1 MTDEESFLIELQE
14 SFLQEA
20 SDLLVMIEESF
31 MHLENDP
38 ADKEELEKVFRL
50 FHNIKG
56 TASAVGFDDLSKLC
70 HTTENLLS
78 NIRTG
83 KTSTGAQVLEVLLK
97 ACDAVVKT
105 VDALKKNNT
114 GKFDYSEITAEL
126 KGFIEAGAPK
136 IEAAAPIIMEI
147 DDKLL
152 EDFLSDANDQMDS
165 IDASLLGLEHHPEDH
180 ALIDAVFRGFH
191 TMKSGSSI
199 MGFKD
204 LEQVAHIVESILD
217 EMRAA
222 KAGLAPDKSSI
233 CLDGAAL
240 MRRMVGEVKTKNYQH
255 LESYQNEIKEFI
267 GKVKG
272 TPIVASSPMKTEE
285 ESKIVASTGGAVR
298 EGIKV
303 DADKLDRLIDCIG
316 ELVISET
323 MVSQSEELGEMHSG
337 RPIRRNLDRMGKITR
352 NLQEIGMSLR
362 MIPIRQTFKK
372 MNRLVRDLSKKMDK
386 EINLEMT
393 GEDTELDK
401 NVADKIGDPLVHMV
415 RNAIDHGIE
424 KSKDDRLRAGKAA
437 AGTII
442 LHAFHKGGNVCI
454 EIKDDGRGLDPEKL
468 LAKGREKGIVGP
480 EEHLSQS
487 EIFDLIFH
495 PGFSTAEKVTDVSG
509 RGVGMDVVRRN
520 IEEIHGQVEID
531 STTGAGSTF
540 TIKIPNTLAIIEGMV
555 ITVGN
560 ERYVIPTY
568 SIIRSFRPTGREIS
582 TVSGGQAEM
591 LNLSGESIPLFRLG
605 TFYRISNAITQ
616 ACEAIILIVEDGGRK
631 IGLMVDQIIRQQ
643 QFVIKPLTGVLSSVP
658 GISGGTIMPDGQV
671 GLILDVTLLFQH
683 LIEKNNHQQGVSQ
696 RGSTKQIIQDAGQG
710 GKVSHL

>member
-1 MTDEESFLIELQE
+1 MTDEELFLIELQD

-31 MHLENDP
+31 MRLENDP
-38 ADKEELEKVFRL
+38 TSKEELEKVFRM

-83 KTSTGAQVLEVLLK
+83 KIANGPQVIEALLK
-97 ACDAVVKT
+97 ASDAVVKT
-105 VDALKKNNT
+105 VEAFKKDKRT
-114 GKFDYSEITAEL
+114 QFDYSEITTEL
-126 KGFIEAGAPK
+126 KALIEGVAIAPK
-136 IEAAAPIIMEI
+136 VEKPAPIFEI

-152 EDFLSDANDQMDS
+152 EDFLSDATDQLDA
-165 IDASLLGLEHHPEDH
+165 IDTGLIGLEHHPEDH
-180 ALIDAVFRGFH
+180 ELIDSVFRGFH
-191 TMKSGSSI
+191 TMKSGASI
-199 MGFKD
+199 MGFQ
-204 LEQVAHIVESILD
+204 EIERVSHIVESILD
-217 EMRAA
+217 EMRAS
-222 KAGLAPDKSSI
+222 KMGLAPEKSAV
-233 CLDGAAL
+233 CLDGASL
-240 MRRMVGEVKTKNYQH
+240 VRKMIVEVRNKNYQN
-255 LESYQNEIKEFI
+255 LTKYENEIKDFAA
-267 GKVKG
+267 KVKG
-272 TPIVASSPMKTEE
+272 VPVIPLDSK
-285 ESKIVASTGGAVR
+285 KIVEDEGKSPVATGGAVR

-323 MVSQSEELGEMHSG
+323 MVSQSEELVDMHSG

-352 NLQEIGMSLR
+352 SLQEIGMSLR

-372 MNRLVRDLSKKMDK
+372 MNRLVRDLSKKMEK
-386 EINLEMT
+386 EIILEIS

-424 KSKDDRLRAGKAA
+424 KS
-437 AGTII
+437 GTIW
-442 LHAFHKGGNVCI
+442 LNAYLKGGNICI
-454 EIKDDGRGLDPEKL
+454 EIRDNGRGLDPEKL
-468 LAKGREKGIVGP
+468 LAKGREKGIVAP
-480 EEHLSQS
+480 TEQLSLS
-487 EIFDLIFH
+487 ETYALIFAA
-495 PGFSTAEKVTDVSG
+495 GFSTAEKVTDVSG
-509 RGVGMDVVRRN
+509 RGVGMDVVKRN
-520 IEEIHGQVEID
+520 IEEIHGQVEIE
-531 STTGAGSTF
+531 SVKGEGTKF

-568 SIIRSFRPTGREIS
+568 SIVRSFRPTGREIT

-591 LNLSGESIPLFRLG
+591 LNLGEESLPLFRLG
-605 TFYRISNAITQ
+605 DFYRVDEAITTPSD
-616 ACEAIILIVEDGGRK
+616 AIILLVEDGGRK
-631 IGLMVDQIIRQQ
+631 IGLMVDRIIRQQ

-671 GLILDVTLLFQH
+671 GLILDITLLFQH
-683 LIEKNNHQQGVSQ
+683 LIEKNNHQQGVVQ
-696 RGSTKQIIQDAGQG
+696 RGTNRQSIQDA
-710 GKVSHL
+710 S